1 MRGTVSARAVR
12 RAHHPMRRAP
22 DAVREGGVR
31 TATGPFAF
39 GAGVRAA
46 PAPRGGAG
54 GGGSAA
60 GSRVVHGGA
69 KVRAGRAR
77 GRARVR
83 TGSGRSFV
91 EHRPGCASPGAT
103 VSTGCGRPRASPG
116 PTTPSDVT
124 GLLSPAD
131 RSRHR
136 GEVPRRG
143 PRLAAGVSSLR
154 VPPVRRRLRVVLQT
168 APGWRGTGNNE
179 ASRRPVT
186 RRTGE
191 SATERRS
198 GSCAGAHASHHAP
211 RPPRK
216 PTAHRPESATTR
228 PRRGGA
234 LPVLRP
240 PQIWPRDSSSSVIAS
255 AVPGLPSWSR

>member
-1 MRGTVSARAVR
+1 MAEKGCLLNKKACRDAGHIRHRGLTASPQEAAAAARGTASTRAVR

-54 GGGSAA
+54 GGVAPLALGWCM
-60 GSRVVHGGA
+60 GGA
-69 KVRAGRAR
+69 NVRAGRAR

-91 EHRPGCASPGAT
+91 KHRPGYASPGAT
-103 VSTGCGRPRASPG
+103 VSTGCGRSRASPG

-154 VPPVRRRLRVVLQT
+154 VPPVRRRLRVVLQA

-198 GSCAGAHASHHAP
+198 GSCAGAHA
-211 RPPRK
+211 
-216 PTAHRPESATTR
+216 
-228 PRRGGA
+228 
-234 LPVLRP
+234 
-240 PQIWPRDSSSSVIAS
+240 
-255 AVPGLPSWSR
+255 